1 MVYLGRRAQ
10 KKTMSILYFAAHQA
24 WPLTSGN
31 RLRDYHLAR
40 GLAKHAPVTFM
51 EMFHPG
57 ERPSNPPSD
66 CGFEAIVSLKKGFGY
81 TPCKVAWGIKGPI
94 PLTVLNYFQTRN
106 ARQLSTLLIQRPFAS
121 VQIEGVHLSNYVSV
135 IRATPNR
142 PPIVVDWHNI
152 ESELMWR
159 YSDNTSIWMKKMLA
173 RRTARL
179 LQSTEISLLEGCDAH
194 TVASER
200 ERQKLLAHCPSAN
213 ICVVPN
219 GVDTDFFSRTYISNL
234 TTNAAAQPEQ
244 HILFVG
250 SMDYHANIDAV
261 SWFARSIWREISRKR
276 PHLKFV
282 IVGRNPPPAVREL
295 ASDRIIVTGSVE
307 DVRPFYAS
315 AAAAIV
321 PLRVGSGT
329 RLKILEAM
337 AAGVPVISTNLGAE
351 GLEATHNV
359 DLLLAD
365 SGHDIISAI
374 DQILD
379 SVEASARLVIAAR
392 DLVVRRYDWV
402 VLAERLYHVHRT
414 LMEQSLTAGRYP

>member
-1 MVYLGRRAQ
+1 M
-10 KKTMSILYFAAHQA
+10 
-24 WPLTSGN
+24 
-31 RLRDYHLAR
+31 
-40 GLAKHAPVTFM
+40 
-51 EMFHPG
+51 
-57 ERPSNPPSD
+57 
-66 CGFEAIVSLKKGFGY
+66 
-81 TPCKVAWGIKGPI
+81 
-94 PLTVLNYFQTRN
+94 
-106 ARQLSTLLIQRPFAS
+106 
-121 VQIEGVHLSNYVSV
+121 SV
-135 IRATPNR
+135 IRAAPNR

-152 ESELMWR
+152 ESELMLR
-159 YSDNTSIWMKKMLA
+159 YSENTSIWMKKMLA

-179 LQSTEISLLEGCDAH
+179 LQTTEIALLEGCDAH
-194 TVASER
+194 TVPSER
-200 ERQKLLAHCPSAN
+200 ERQKLLARCPSAN
-213 ICVVPN
+213 ICVIPN
-219 GVDTDFFSRTYISNL
+219 GVDAEYFSRSHISSL
-234 TTNAAAQPEQ
+234 TTNAAGVPQEQ

-282 IVGRNPPPAVREL
+282 IVGRNPPLAVREL
-295 ASDRIIVTGSVE
+295 ASDRVIVTGTVE

-359 DLLLAD
+359 HLLLAD
-365 SGHDIISAI
+365 SGRDMISAI

-379 SVEASARLVIAAR
+379 SVQASARLVIAAR
-392 DLVVRRYDWV
+392 DLVVRRYDWA
-402 VLAERLYHVHRT
+402 VLAERLYHVHST
-414 LMEQSLTAGRYP
+414 LMEQSLKAGRYH